1 MLRDANSPTIC
12 RCDAL
17 SVVPKCR
24 CTVYGRLKGVDN
36 QADEDE
42 TRDRRALEAIIGR
55 GLDNDEWPADALS
68 PGTRVRV
75 VQDQEW
81 GGPWREVFLG
91 TIDRTLPPQIVNNL
105 AAHSGDREYSV
116 TFDEPQLDASG
127 DGPYR
132 KAVIWDRYLERL

>member
-1 MLRDANSPTIC
+1 
-12 RCDAL
+12 
-17 SVVPKCR
+17 
-24 CTVYGRLKGVDN
+24 VDN
-36 QADEDE
+36 RPGEDE
-42 TRDRRALEAIIGR
+42 ARDRRALEAIIGR
-55 GLDNDEWPADALS
+55 GLDNDGWPADALQ

-75 VQDQEW
+75 IQDREW

-91 TIDRTLPPQIVNNL
+91 TIDRTLPPQVVNNRV
-105 AAHSGDREYSV
+105 AHSGEREYSV